1 MKQEG
6 WWLYIA
12 DKRRKEIVV
21 LPQRV
26 QGLKS
31 ELTQDLQFQVPEKP
45 CVLRYTVILTSDSYL
60 NLQFSTELKV
70 CPELCITDLKG
81 SRNCTVFD
89 NLSLSS

>member
-21 LPQRV
+21 LAQRV

-31 ELTQDLQFQVPEKP
+31 ELTQDLQFQAPEKP
-45 CVLRYTVILTSDSYL
+45 CVLRYAVILTSDSYL

-70 CPELCITDLKG
+70 CRE
-81 SRNCTVFD
+81 TVFD
-89 NLSLSS
+89 